1 MKLVLCVSGGIAAS
15 LIPGWVLYLRQIR
28 DWDVQVLLTENAT
41 RFVTPTALASLSNNP
56 VYIGNRWMDDA
67 GPIHKEIAQTAD
79 VVAVSPCTLN
89 TFAKLSTGLADDAV
103 TLTAAFAT
111 CPVVLFP
118 AFSPSEI
125 RRLWKKMHDDVVDA
139 GYFVSESQ
147 VPAQRV
153 SDGETTGAQGFPT
166 IDIFER
172 EILRAVGQHAAA

>member
-125 RRLWKKMHDDVVDA
+125 GRLWKKMHDDVVDPVTSCQNRRSRLRGSLTA
-139 GYFVSESQ
+139 KPRVRRDSQQSISSNVRFSE
-147 VPAQRV
+147 
-153 SDGETTGAQGFPT
+153 
-166 IDIFER
+166 
-172 EILRAVGQHAAA
+172 L